1 MNDRAPAPAVALIV
15 LDGWGLAPPGPG
27 NAVEL
32 ARTPVFDRL
41 WSEFPHATLR
51 TSGRDVG
58 LPDGQMGNSEVGHLN
73 LGAGAIVNQDLTR
86 IDLAIED
93 DSFFA
98 NPALLDTCAKAR
110 DCGRLHLMGLVS
122 DGGVHSSLD
131 HVAALLRLAEGQ
143 EVPDVVVHVFSD
155 GRDTLPRSAAG
166 YVAQLEQSLPPNARV
181 GTVSG
186 RYFAMDRD
194 KRWDRV
200 KLAWDAIVHGRSEQ
214 PRADSAVAAVE
225 AAYAR
230 GENDEFIKPTLVGDR
245 EATVRAGDAVI
256 CFNFRP
262 DRMRELVAALGE
274 EDFAS
279 YDGQG
284 FDRGERP
291 QGLEIVTMTEYR
303 SGWPYFVAYP
313 PDRPQ
318 VTLASTIA
326 ETGATQLHVAE
337 TEKYPHVTYFFNG
350 GEEAPQHGEQRA
362 MAQSPKEV
370 ATYDEKPEMSAA
382 KAAELFIDGW
392 ASGDHKFGVINF
404 ANPDMVGHSGVIPA
418 VVAAVEATDQ
428 QLERVVEAVT
438 AKGGVC
444 LITADH
450 GNAEQQLEPD
460 GSPNTA
466 HTLNPVPFI
475 VTRKGLRLRQQGI
488 LADVTPTVLELLD
501 IDQPAV
507 MTGRSMISDSD
518 R

>member
-1 MNDRAPAPAVALIV
+1 MSGREAVPSVALIV
-15 LDGWGLAPPGPG
+15 LDGWGLAEPGPG

-32 ARTPVFDRL
+32 AQTPVFDEL
-41 WSEFPHATLR
+41 WANNPHATLR

-86 IDLAIED
+86 IDIAIED
-93 DSFFA
+93 GSFA
-98 NPALLDTCAKAR
+98 RNPALLDACAKAKQS
-110 DCGRLHLMGLVS
+110 GRLHLVGLVS
-122 DGGVHSSLD
+122 DGGVHSSLQ
-131 HVAALLRLAEGQ
+131 HVKALLTLAAEQ
-143 EVPDVVVHVFSD
+143 EVPDVVIHAFTD
-155 GRDTLPRSAAG
+155 GRDTLPRSAEG
-166 YVAQLEQSLPPNARV
+166 YVEQLEQALPANARV
-181 GTVSG
+181 GSVIG

-200 KLAWDAIVHGRSEQ
+200 KLAYDALVHGVSEQ
-214 PRADSAVAAVE
+214 PHADTALSAVL
-225 AAYAR
+225 AAYGR
-230 GENDEFIKPTLVGDR
+230 DENDEFIKPTLVGSR
-245 EATVRAGDAVI
+245 EGRIRPGDAII

-262 DRMRELVAALGE
+262 DRMRELVCALGE
-274 EDFAS
+274 SDFQS
-279 YDGQG
+279 YDGDG
-284 FDRGERP
+284 FDRGP
-291 QGLEIVTMTEYR
+291 LLSDLELVSMTEYR

-313 PDRPQ
+313 PDRPT

-326 ETGATQLHVAE
+326 AAGGTQLHVAE

-350 GEEAPQHGEQRA
+350 GEEAPNDGERRE

-370 ATYDEKPEMSAA
+370 ATYDLKPEMSAS
-382 KAAELFIDGW
+382 KAADLFVDGW
-392 ASGDHKFGVINF
+392 GANDHKFGVINF

-418 VVAAVEATDQ
+418 VVKAVEETDH
-428 QLERVVEAVT
+428 QLARVVEAVS

-466 HTLNPVPFI
+466 HTLNPVPLI
-475 VTRKGLRLRQQGI
+475 VTLPGLTLREQGI
-488 LADVTPTVLELLD
+488 LADVTPTVLDLLG

-507 MTGRSMISDSD
+507 MTGQSMIAAG
-518 R
+518 

>member
-1 MNDRAPAPAVALIV
+1 MAGSDPYPSVALIV
-15 LDGWGLAPPGPG
+15 LDGWGLAEPGPG

-32 ARTPVFDRL
+32 AETPVFDRL
-41 WSEFPHATLR
+41 WAEYPHATLR

-86 IDLAIED
+86 IDIAIEQGE
-93 DSFFA
+93 FA
-98 NPALLDTCAKAR
+98 ENDVLLAACQKGQQA
-110 DCGRLHLMGLVS
+110 GRLHLMGLVS
-122 DGGVHSSLD
+122 DGGVHSSLE
-131 HVAALLRLAEGQ
+131 HVKTLLKLAAGQ
-143 EVPDVVVHVFSD
+143 DVPDVVVHAFTD
-155 GRDTLPRSAAG
+155 GRDTLPRSAEGFIAD
-166 YVAQLEQSLPPNARV
+166 LEGALPANARI
-181 GTVSG
+181 GSVSG

-200 KLAWDAIVHGRSEQ
+200 KLAFDAIVHGESDQ
-214 PRADSAVAAVE
+214 PRAESASMAVA

-230 GENDEFIKPTLVGDR
+230 GENDEFIKPTIVGDTD
-245 EATVRAGDAVI
+245 ATVRSGDAII

-262 DRMRELVAALGE
+262 DRMRELVSALGE
-274 EDFAS
+274 QNFES
-279 YDGQG
+279 YDGEG
-284 FDRGERP
+284 FDRGELP
-291 QGLEIVTMTEYR
+291 AGLTIVSMTEYR
-303 SGWPYFVAYP
+303 SGWPYRVAFP

-326 ETGATQLHVAE
+326 ATGATQLHVAE

-350 GEEAPQHGEQRA
+350 GEEAPKAGEERA
-362 MAQSPKEV
+362 MAQSPKDV
-370 ATYDEKPEMSAA
+370 ATYDLKPEMSAA
-382 KAAELFIDGW
+382 KAADIFVEGWTDGN
-392 ASGDHKFGVINF
+392 HRFGVINF

-418 VVAAVEATDQ
+418 VVKAVEETDA
-428 QLERVVEAVT
+428 QLARVVEAVS

-475 VTRKGLRLRQQGI
+475 VTAQGLTLREQGI
-488 LADVTPTVLELLD
+488 LADVTPTVLQLLG
-501 IDQPAV
+501 IDQPV
-507 MTGRSMISDSD
+507 EMTGESMISDSA